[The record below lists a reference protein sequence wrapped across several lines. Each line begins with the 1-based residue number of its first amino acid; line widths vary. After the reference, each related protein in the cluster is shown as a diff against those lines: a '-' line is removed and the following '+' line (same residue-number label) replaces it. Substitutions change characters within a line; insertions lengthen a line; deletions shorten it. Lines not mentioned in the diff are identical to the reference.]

1 MAGILQREYVPSAV
15 VKGGYAR
22 NDTHHHHTIDRTSKL
37 TLQDVFIGL
46 DIGTTGVKA
55 SAFLPDGKLFT
66 SSRSDMVMLSPE
78 SGAAEQDCDKYLQ
91 TSMRILHDCVKSS
104 QAMGGHVVSVTL
116 SSIVGSLVALDK
128 HAEPLMNALTWADLR
143 CSADVSSSTEVLD
156 QHDVYTATACQFHSI
171 YTGPKIAWMKRC
183 KPDIHRNAAYLIPTK
198 ALIAHYLTGEI
209 VTDRSVAS
217 GSGMLN
223 FEDASW
229 NSAWL
234 DYLEISPA
242 KLGGVVE
249 SDTAIPLL
257 PKIAN
262 QLNLHPSTPV
272 IIGASDGPLSTLGV
286 GAVKEGM
293 YTVMIATSAACRTV
307 SSSPVLHPEFHT
319 WSYYLANGLWV
330 NGGAISSAGI
340 VYRWARDLLFQD
352 ESTKLSESGQ
362 DPYSAINSAI
372 REIAPGADGLM
383 MLPYLAGERSPNWN
397 VEARGLFM
405 GLTLGHDRRHIARAV
420 MEGISL
426 HLGQVMRSLVQIAGS
441 PTEVRTTGGYRSSAD
456 WIQILSNVL
465 NLDLSLPPEGDS
477 SSLGAAMIGMCKAG
491 VFSSLTE
498 AADLVQTSGKVS
510 PNPEAASHYA
520 SMTKKYESV
529 YRAIAPEFGS

>member
-1 MAGILQREYVPSAV
+1 MA
-15 VKGGYAR
+15 KGGYVHEDIHR
-22 NDTHHHHTIDRTSKL
+22 HHTIDRNSTLS
-37 TLQDVFIGL
+37 LQDVFIGL

-55 SAFLPDGKLFT
+55 SAFLPDGTLLT

-78 SGAAEQDCDKYLQ
+78 SGAAEQDCEKYIQ
-91 TSMRILHDCVKSS
+91 TSMQILHDCIKSAR
-104 QAMGGHVVSVTL
+104 AMNGHIVSISL

-128 HAEPLMNALTWADLR
+128 HSKPLMNALTWADLR
-143 CSADVSSSTEVLD
+143 CSADVDRSSGQLD
-156 QHDVYTATACQFHSI
+156 QNKVYKATACQFHSI
-171 YTGPKIAWMKRC
+171 YTGPKIAWMQRC
-183 KPDIHRNAAYLIPTK
+183 KPDIYRDAVYLIPTK
-198 ALIAHYLTGEI
+198 ALIAHYLTGEM

-223 FEDASW
+223 FENASW
-229 NSAWL
+229 NSTWL
-234 DYLEISPA
+234 DYLDISPS

-249 SDTAIPLL
+249 SDTTIPLL
-257 PKIAN
+257 PRIAT
-262 QLNLHPSTPV
+262 QLDLHPSTPV

-286 GAVKEGM
+286 GAIKKGM

-307 SSSPVLHPEFHT
+307 SSSPILHPELHT

-340 VYRWARDLLFQD
+340 VYRWARDLLFHD
-352 ESTKLSESGQ
+352 ESNKLSEAGQ
-362 DPYSAINSAI
+362 DPYLAINSAVG
-372 REIAPGADGLM
+372 EIKPGADGLM

-397 VEARGLFM
+397 VDARGLFM

-441 PTEVRTTGGYRSSAD
+441 PIEVRTTGGYRSSED

-465 NLDLSLPPEGDS
+465 NMDLSLPPEGDS
-477 SSLGAAMIGMCKAG
+477 SSLGAAMLGMCKAG
-491 VFSSLTE
+491 VFPSLAE
-498 AADLVQTSGKVS
+498 AANLVQTSEKVS
-510 PNPEAASHYA
+510 PNPREVSHYV
-520 SMTKKYESV
+520 SMTKKYEAI
-529 YRAIAPEFGS
+529 YRAIAPEFSS